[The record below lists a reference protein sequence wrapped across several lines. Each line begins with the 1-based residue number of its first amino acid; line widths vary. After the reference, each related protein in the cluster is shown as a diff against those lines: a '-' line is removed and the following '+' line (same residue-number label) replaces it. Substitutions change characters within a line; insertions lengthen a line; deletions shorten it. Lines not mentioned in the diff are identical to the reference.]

1 MFQMRKTKNIKK
13 QKQKTK
19 TCATARCPVKSIP
32 FNFPPWLY
40 NGHGQSL
47 FNSLNFVDSNL
58 E

>member
-1 MFQMRKTKNIKK
+1 MRKTKNIKK

-19 TCATARCPVKSIP
+19 TCATARCPVTGKSIP

-40 NGHGQSL
+40 DGHGQSL